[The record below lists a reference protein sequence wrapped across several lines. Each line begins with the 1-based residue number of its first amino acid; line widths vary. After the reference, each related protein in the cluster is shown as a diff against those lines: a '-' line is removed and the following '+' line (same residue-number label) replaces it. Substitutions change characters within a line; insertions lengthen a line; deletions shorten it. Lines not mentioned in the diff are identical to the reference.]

1 MNLKSYLEFGPAVHM
16 ALIEKKPIVALETS
30 IISQGLPY
38 PHNHETAQLLEE
50 TIRQQD
56 CTPATIGIV
65 KGKIK
70 VGLTPEE
77 LNFFSTEADIKK
89 INNRD
94 IPVALVQGWNGA
106 TTVSGTLACAK
117 LASVEVLATGGI
129 GGIHREFSETH
140 DMSADLHQIA
150 NTTAITVCSGAKAI
164 LDIPKTLE
172 MLETLGVIVG
182 TYQNEEFPAFWSRNS
197 ECQSPLRLNTVEEIS
212 AIFKTSKQLFNEQ
225 GFLVANPIPVEF
237 EIPRNIIE
245 PFIKDS
251 LAKAQLQNIKG
262 KELTPYLLN
271 SLNELSSGQSLISN
285 IKLIKNNANL
295 AAQIAKK
302 LSII

>member
-16 ALIEKKPIVALETS
+16 ALIEKKPIIALETS

-65 KGKIK
+65 RGKIK

-94 IPVALVQGWNGA
+94 IPVALVRGWNGA

-140 DMSADLHQIA
+140 DMSADLQQIA

-172 MLETLGVIVG
+172 MLESLGVIVG

-197 ECQSPLRLNTVEEIS
+197 GCQSPLRLNTVEEIS
-212 AIFKTSKQLFNEQ
+212 AIFKTSKQLFNEK

-251 LAKAQLQNIKG
+251 LAKAQVQNVKG

>member
-1 MNLKSYLEFGPAVHM
+1 M
-16 ALIEKKPIVALETS
+16 ALVEKKPIVALETS
-30 IISQGLPY
+30 IISQGMPY
-38 PHNHETAQLLEE
+38 PHNHETALLLEE

-65 KGKIK
+65 EGKIK
-70 VGLTPEE
+70 VGLTPDE
-77 LNFFSTEADIKK
+77 LKFFSTDRDVKK

-94 IPVALVQGWNGA
+94 IPVALERGWNGA
-106 TTVSGTLACAK
+106 TTVSGTLACAR
-117 LASVEVLATGGI
+117 LASIEILATGGI

-197 ECQSPLRLNTVEEIS
+197 GYQSPLRLNTVEEIS
-212 AIFKTSKQLFNEQ
+212 AIFKTSRQLFNEQ

-245 PFIKDS
+245 PFIKAS
-251 LAKAQLQNIKG
+251 LAKARAQNIKG

-271 SLNELSSGQSLISN
+271 SLNELSLGQCLKSN
-285 IKLIKNNANL
+285 IELIKNNANL

-302 LSII
+302 LSSI

>member
-1 MNLKSYLEFGPAVHM
+1 MTLNPHLEFGPEVHA
-16 ALIEKKPIVALETS
+16 ALIKEKPIIALETS

-38 PHNHETAQLLEE
+38 PHNHETALLVEE

-77 LNFFSTEADIKK
+77 LNFFSTERDVKK

-94 IPVALVQGWNGA
+94 IPVALTRGWNGA

-117 LASVEVLATGGI
+117 LASLQVLATGGI

-140 DMSADLHQIA
+140 DISADLHQIR
-150 NTTAITVCSGAKAI
+150 NTKAITVCSGAKAI

-172 MLETLGVIVG
+172 MIETLGIITG

-197 ECQSPLRLNTVEEIS
+197 GCQSPLRFNTVEEIS
-212 AIFKTSKQLFNEQ
+212 AIFKTSRQLFSKQ
-225 GFLVANPIPVEF
+225 GFLVANPIPEEF

-245 PFIKDS
+245 PLIKDS
-251 LAKAQLQNIKG
+251 LAKAQVQNIKG

-271 SLNELSSGQSLISN
+271 SLNELSSGQSLLSN
-285 IKLIKNNANL
+285 IELIKNNANL

>member
-1 MNLKSYLEFGPAVHM
+1 MNLKPYLEFDPAVHR

-38 PHNHETAQLLEE
+38 PHNHETALLLEE

-56 CTPATIGIV
+56 CTPATIGIIG
-65 KGKIK
+65 GKIK
-70 VGLTPEE
+70 VGLTSEE

-94 IPVALVQGWNGA
+94 IPVALVRGWNGA

-197 ECQSPLRLNTVEEIS
+197 GCQSPLRLNSVEEIS
-212 AIFKTSKQLFNEQ
+212 ALFKTSKQLFNEQ
-225 GFLVANPIPVEF
+225 GFLVANPIPIEF

-251 LAKAQLQNIKG
+251 LTKARVQNIKG
-262 KELTPYLLN
+262 KELTPYLLS

-285 IKLIKNNANL
+285 IELVKNNANL

>member
-1 MNLKSYLEFGPAVHM
+1 MNLKPYLEFGPSVHM

-38 PHNHETAQLLEE
+38 PYNHETALLLED

-65 KGKIK
+65 EGKIK

-94 IPVALVQGWNGA
+94 IPVALLRGWNGA

-117 LASVEVLATGGI
+117 LASIDVLATGGI

-140 DMSADLHQIA
+140 DMSADLHQIS
-150 NTTAITVCSGAKAI
+150 NISAITVCSGAKAI

-197 ECQSPLRLNTVEEIS
+197 GCQSPLRLNTVEEIS
-212 AIFKTSKQLFNEQ
+212 AIFKTSRQLFNEQ

-245 PFIKDS
+245 PLIKDS
-251 LAKAQLQNIKG
+251 LAKARVQKIKG
-262 KELTPYLLN
+262 KELTPYLLS
-271 SLNELSSGQSLISN
+271 SLNKLSSGQSLKSN
-285 IKLIKNNANL
+285 IELIKNNANL

-302 LSII
+302 LSST

>member
-1 MNLKSYLEFGPAVHM
+1 MNLKPYLEFGPAVRI

-94 IPVALVQGWNGA
+94 IPVALVRGWNGA

-150 NTTAITVCSGAKAI
+150 GTTAITVCSGAKAI

-172 MLETLGVIVG
+172 MLETLCVIVG

-197 ECQSPLRLNTVEEIS
+197 GCQSPLRLNSVEEIS
-212 AIFKTSKQLFNEQ
+212 AIFKTSKQLFDNQ

-245 PFIKDS
+245 PLIKDS
-251 LAKAQLQNIKG
+251 LAKAQVQNIKG
-262 KELTPYLLN
+262 KELTPYLLS
-271 SLNELSSGQSLISN
+271 SLNELSSGQSLKSN
-285 IKLIKNNANL
+285 IELIKNNANL

-302 LSII
+302 LLTT

>member
-1 MNLKSYLEFGPAVHM
+1 MNLNPHLEFGPAVHM
-16 ALIEKKPIVALETS
+16 ALVEKKPIVALETS
-30 IISQGLPY
+30 IISQGMPY
-38 PHNHETAQLLEE
+38 PHNHETALLLEE

-65 KGKIK
+65 EGKIK
-70 VGLTPEE
+70 VGLTPDE
-77 LNFFSTEADIKK
+77 LKFFSTDRDVKK

-94 IPVALVQGWNGA
+94 IPVALERGWNGA
-106 TTVSGTLACAK
+106 TTVSGTLACAR
-117 LASVEVLATGGI
+117 LASIEILATGGI

-197 ECQSPLRLNTVEEIS
+197 GYQSPLRLNTVEEIS
-212 AIFKTSKQLFNEQ
+212 AIFKTSRQLFNEQ

-245 PFIKDS
+245 PFIKAS
-251 LAKAQLQNIKG
+251 LAKARAQNIKG

-271 SLNELSSGQSLISN
+271 SLNELSLGQCLKSN
-285 IKLIKNNANL
+285 IELIKNNANL

-302 LSII
+302 LSSI